1 VSSSSGDRGESGQ
14 ATISESLNQLVQRG
28 ELERPER
35 ERPDC
40 RRDLAHLRYRSESGD
55 TASYRCGS
63 WDCEC
68 CGHRLRMSL
77 IEEIERITSERPE
90 MRRFLTL
97 TVDARAPVSKERKH
111 EYITDRWNALRT
123 ELRDRYPNLSYLWVR
138 HEGDERD
145 RPHLHLLVDRYLPQA
160 ELSKLADR
168 VGLGRV
174 VDIRRVDARNAAHYI
189 SAYLGRGALSF
200 LPSGSRRYGSSADVD
215 LDPRNP
221 GGDDGDALEE
231 QWHLVAYD
239 EIVDGWVSACTGDF
253 RRDAERA
260 PPPDSPPPD

>member
-1 VSSSSGDRGESGQ
+1 VVSVSSSSSEQSELGDHVDLAGDRD
-14 ATISESLNQLVQRG
+14 
-28 ELERPER
+28 

-40 RRDLAHLRYRSESGD
+40 REDLQHLRYQNEETGE
-55 TASYRCGS
+55 TAPYRCGS

-97 TVDARAPVSKERKH
+97 TVDASAPVGRASQH

-123 ELRDRYPNLSYLWVR
+123 ELKDRYDGLSYLWVR

-145 RPHLHLLVDRYLPQA
+145 RPHLHLLVDRYLPQS
-160 ELSKLADR
+160 ELSMLSER
-168 VGLGRV
+168 VGLGEV

-200 LPSGSRRYGSSADVD
+200 LPEGSRRYGSSADVD
-215 LDPRNP
+215 LDPRST
-221 GGDDGDALEE
+221 GDDEDSDWILT
-231 QWHLVAYD
+231 AYD
-239 EIVDGWVSACTGDF
+239 QFAEGWMSACSGDF
-253 RRDAERA
+253 VRSVDRK
-260 PPPDSPPPD
+260 PPPD

>member
-1 VSSSSGDRGESGQ
+1 MSAESADDAGDGDPQLSLSETVTELIRRGD
-14 ATISESLNQLVQRG
+14 
-28 ELERPER
+28 LEPPEK

-40 RRDLAHLRYRSESGD
+40 RKDLRHLRYRSESGE
-55 TASYRCGS
+55 TAQYRCGS

-68 CGHRLRMSL
+68 CGHRLRMGL
-77 IEEIERITSERPE
+77 IEEIERITEERPE

-97 TVDARAPVSKERKH
+97 TVDRRAPATREEQH

-123 ELRDRYPNLSYLWVR
+123 ELRDRYPDLSYLWVR

-145 RPHLHLLVDRYLPQA
+145 RPHLHLLVDRYLPQS
-160 ELSKLADR
+160 ELSLLAER

-174 VDIRRVDARNAAHYI
+174 VDIRRVNARNAAHYI

-200 LPSGSRRYGSSADVD
+200 LPKGSRRYGSSADVD

-221 GGDDGDALEE
+221 GGDDDDEALEE
-231 QWHLVAYD
+231 QWHLATYD
-239 EIVDGWVSACTGDF
+239 DVIGRWVPASSGDF
-253 RRDAERA
+253 RRDAERPD
-260 PPPDSPPPD
+260 PPPD

>member
-1 VSSSSGDRGESGQ
+1 VSSADGRDRVDRADGD
-14 ATISESLNQLVQRG
+14 
-28 ELERPER
+28 LEEQTRLARDWDFGPDR

-40 RRDLAHLRYRSESGD
+40 REDLAHLRYQSESGD

-68 CGHRLRMSL
+68 CGHRLRMGL
-77 IEEIERITSERPE
+77 IEEIERITEERPE

-97 TVDARAPVSKERKH
+97 TVDRRAPASREEQH

-123 ELRDRYPNLSYLWVR
+123 ELRDRWPDLSYLWVR
-138 HEGDERD
+138 HEGDERN
-145 RPHLHLLVDRYLPQA
+145 RPHLHLLVDRFLPQE
-160 ELSKLADR
+160 ELSRLADR
-168 VGLGRV
+168 VGMGRV

-215 LDPRNP
+215 LDPRDP
-221 GGDDGDALEE
+221 GGDEDDDLLAED
-231 QWHLVAYD
+231 WHLEAYD
-239 EIVDGWVSACTGDF
+239 PIVDGWVSASSGDF
-253 RRDAERA
+253 RRNQDRG
-260 PPPDSPPPD
+260 PPPD